1 MDWSICKG
9 ILKER
14 QSFGL
19 VTSHVVWN
27 AGMLLSVPQE
37 GLPLLHKI
45 QESKPPLSI
54 HFFAEVRGARNN
66 VCDSVREKAVW
77 GKDKDCIGD
86 NDGSNGRNLL
96 IFLYFFMCHGF
107 LRSKH
112 PF

>member
-1 MDWSICKG
+1 MFIILNTIRACLDWSICKG
-9 ILKER
+9 ILKEW

-27 AGMLLSVPQE
+27 AGMLLPVPQE

-66 VCDSVREKAVW
+66 VCGRESSL
-77 GKDKDCIGD
+77 GKGQ
-86 NDGSNGRNLL
+86 RL
-96 IFLYFFMCHGF
+96 H
-107 LRSKH
+107 RR
-112 PF
+112 